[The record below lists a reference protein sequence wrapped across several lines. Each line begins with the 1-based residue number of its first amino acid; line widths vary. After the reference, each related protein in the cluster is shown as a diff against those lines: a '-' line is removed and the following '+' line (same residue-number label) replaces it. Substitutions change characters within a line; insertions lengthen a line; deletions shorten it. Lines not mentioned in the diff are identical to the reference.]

1 MACFLPKRKT
11 ASGTEDV
18 KFPISAVE
26 GLKENALLYYFLSNV
41 TASTTIKT
49 IRNQLIAVSGVT
61 DTYSVPFLIRVS
73 YYPNDTFLV
82 RFGEPFAGGT
92 LMDVRWLNI
101 ATLQSASVTISPN
114 TTLSDFI
121 STYTP
126 TLNTESNNVIG
137 AINELDNKKLETND
151 AGNLIIGSS
160 KVQANGYIIG
170 TWLQSTAN
178 NALSTKPP
186 RICVQDNSG
195 WIYSRTPAQLLGDIG
210 AVSATASNLKTE
222 DKTVIGAINEI
233 NDKVNAVGIV
243 TIDKISNFSIET
255 PEMCEE
261 AIGFPA
267 QAYIENDG
275 ISYNTMAEITVDN
288 NDSETSYPFAMST
301 HTPLTAGNN
310 ITFARN
316 DEGTAIVINSS
327 PAMPLIR
334 VANANS
340 SNFNMIVS
348 ETDPLTFSV
357 EILDGKLQ
365 VGDKLQICTRQLFT
379 YKKKLKRKYKLR
391 EVWSGFQPIKET
403 IFAKKSLQVIALGT
417 FFPFLVEHHMN
428 ESGAPSSQGIR
439 AKIFF

>member
-11 ASGTEDV
+11 DTGTENVKISMAAIEGLQHELDDKASINECIPYYFIDGVSGT
-18 KFPISAVE
+18 STLAT
-26 GLKENALLYYFLSNV
+26 LRNAII
-41 TASTTIKT
+41 ATTGILDSIQIKA
-49 IRNQLIAVSGVT
+49 IRL
-61 DTYSVPFLIRVS
+61 S
-73 YYPNDTFLV
+73 YYPSRIFLMSL
-82 RFGEPFAGGT
+82 GEPFAGDS
-92 LMDVRWLNI
+92 LMDI
-101 ATLQSASVTISPN
+101 SITDIGTLQSYRGVLSARLTINEFMNQYMPS
-114 TTLSDFI
+114 
-121 STYTP
+121 
-126 TLNTESNNVIG
+126 LNTN
-137 AINELDNKKLETND
+137 
-151 AGNLIIGSS
+151 SS
-160 KVQANGYIIG
+160 FI
-170 TWLQSTAN
+170 T
-178 NALSTKPP
+178 
-186 RICVQDNSG
+186 
-195 WIYSRTPAQLLGDIG
+195 
-210 AVSATASNLKTE
+210 
-222 DKTVIGAINEI
+222 GAINEI
-233 NDKVNAVGIV
+233 NDKVNAVGMA

-261 AIGFPA
+261 QIGFPA
-267 QAYIENDG
+267 QVYIENDG

-391 EVWSGFQPIKET
+391 QVWCTDITDTNVNNKFLTVSIAEGCRDEGQRLFKTGAQNKDKNTLSALYFRIRRPTINSSGQEVGATFSNVVTVW
-403 IFAKKSLQVIALGT
+403 KKYDRS
-417 FFPFLVEHHMN
+417 M
-428 ESGAPSSQGIR
+428 S
-439 AKIFF
+439 KIFIK